1 MRLDTLLKSLMVPT
15 LAVLLAAAIISSA
28 VTVRLLSDQMEGRA
42 ANSARATAALVGG
55 TSAPYVTNFDLTA
68 LGNLVKQLARDPEVA
83 YAEIFDASG
92 KSLTADVSK
101 APASFEGLLMVE
113 DKVLDAAG
121 KTIGTVKLAYHT
133 QGVAALRNTAALIV
147 SASMAMVALLVGA
160 VLAWA
165 ARRVVRQIGGEPVY
179 AAEVVSRV
187 ASGDLTLRIET
198 RAGDETSLLAA
209 MRRMVESLGGT
220 VRRIKD
226 SAEAVGSAAQQI
238 AAGNADLSSRTEEQA
253 SSLEETASSMEELT
267 QTVKQSAEN
276 ARKANQLAAGASEV
290 ARKGGEM
297 VAEVVATMQGIS
309 QSSKKIADIIGVID
323 GIAFQTNILALNAAV
338 EAARAGEQGRGFA
351 VVAAEVRNLAQRSAA
366 AAKEIKALIEDSVGR
381 IEHGGAVVERAG
393 QTIAELVGAVKRV
406 TDLMGEIAAASQEQ
420 SSGIEQVNQAVA
432 QMDRVTQ
439 QNAALVE
446 EAAAAAESLQE
457 QARQLVAAV
466 SVFRLER
473 AAVPA
478 AQAPAPQP
486 AVVSEPRP
494 AVKNVARLE
503 RSAAPGRAAPVPANE
518 APKAKRAAG
527 AEDDWQ
533 EF

>member
-165 ARRVVRQIGGEPVY
+165 ARRVTRPLLAMT
-179 AAEVVSRV
+179 AALERC
-187 ASGDLTLRIET
+187 ASGELEVRLE
-198 RAGDETSLLAA
+198 APGGDEVGRASAA
-209 MRRMVESLGGT
+209 FNTFTARLREMIG
-220 VRRIKD
+220 RIGQA
-226 SAEAVGSAAQQI
+226 AEAVGTASQQI
-238 AAGNADLSSRTEEQA
+238 ASGNADLSSRTEEQA
-253 SSLEETASSMEELT
+253 SSLEQTASSMEELAS
-267 QTVKQSAEN
+267 TVKQNAEN

-446 EAAAAAESLQE
+446 EAAAAAESLRE

-503 RSAAPGRAAPVPANE
+503 RSAGPGRAAPVPANE